1 MTSAQGDCHIPEP
14 STVSHAVSHSFNY
27 AVLSQATCYAYIAG
41 LSKVSCLSIAQV
53 YIYIYIYVGSFLVF
67 CPFNKI
73 NLSW

>member
-41 LSKVSCLSIAQV
+41 LSKVSCLGIAQV
-53 YIYIYIYVGSFLVF
+53 YIYIYIYTVTVSEIHNV
-67 CPFNKI
+67 
-73 NLSW
+73 NLLHV